1 MQKRNILAIHIAE
14 LLSQKKHHGKIGA
27 VHITPVFGDSRKIG
41 LLLTPPL
48 EKEVNANESSK
59 SSTKKKRKKDKSNK
73 SSIKTRFRIR
83 LLFGMKNGMMDG
95 YDNAG
100 SNNNKKSMANDEDEM
115 EMIGENEWNCWI
127 PRTRLFPDR
136 SNNRSEKAADSK
148 NLDGERSTPHYTNDL
163 AEDMHYVSTTKM
175 ISSMI
180 TTLVGGNVSNNDLV
194 STSFHETLILLK
206 VWALQRGFL
215 RGHDTFTTTTLAVLL
230 VYLYRTKGIARRMG
244 AMQAFTAFM
253 KFWSET
259 DWLGEDTLSAT
270 ACQATGTLTKAEV
283 VLQRKLMKKAAFV
296 IPEEGRNESQTTNY
310 CEQARLYLKDVR
322 GSNDSRVPKTLLESY
337 KFHYTSSS
345 SKYTVCDSHHDS
357 PILLDSTMM
366 INYLARLSPSFVRES
381 RAEAHAALIAIH
393 GHEREEAGGGA
404 FRKLFLQTNRF
415 WTRYDAYFRIP
426 VGRIP
431 KLATADIGKKKNRSK
446 SKKVNASSNRVW
458 GKDSDDLGY
467 NESVC
472 RGIVEV
478 LTLALGDRATA
489 VRALTCGNGD
499 IRSSST
505 DESADE
511 NVTKCMTDS
520 DQYLALPIRGS
531 GRSDKSYGDD
541 LSMRAPAPPVLCES
555 QREQFIVVGLSIDP
569 NNSRRVVD
577 RGPPAEDIEGS
588 RDFMSLWGEK
598 LAQIRRFQ
606 DGAIVRAVVWNTPS
620 SNLSQP
626 QNTRYS
632 GDDRLMGGIV
642 EKVAQHVVNLH
653 FESSR
658 SDSSS
663 SKLAFE
669 LRNMMS
675 FIDGVSSEKPS
686 HFSDSLTLHKN
697 AISAFDSLS
706 DFLRRNTALID
717 AGNGKMISKLGLPL
731 PIDEVMPLSPCLR
744 YSSLFPPISHP
755 SLGGASNVVESKIS
769 GAIDGQPILI
779 QIRFQSNSKWPSSL
793 NAMAAA
799 KCAMLIQLADG
810 IQKMK
815 AEKSDDIEFFDGP
828 VDNTPDSLTLG
839 YRGYSWRIVVHA
851 VQELRMLKGL
861 KNPTDEAI
869 RLQQVRLA
877 YKESHLF
884 DSSSLLF
891 GTC

>member
-1 MQKRNILAIHIAE
+1 MTEDASDEKR
-14 LLSQKKHHGKIGA
+14 
-27 VHITPVFGDSRKIG
+27 
-41 LLLTPPL
+41 
-48 EKEVNANESSK
+48 
-59 SSTKKKRKKDKSNK
+59 ST
-73 SSIKTRFRIR
+73 
-83 LLFGMKNGMMDG
+83 
-95 YDNAG
+95 
-100 SNNNKKSMANDEDEM
+100 NDDEADT
-115 EMIGENEWNCWI
+115 GENEWNCWI

-163 AEDMHYVSTTKM
+163 AEDMQYVSTTEM
-175 ISSMI
+175 ISSVI
-180 TTLVGGNVSNNDLV
+180 STLVGGAVGNNDLV
-194 STSFHETLILLK
+194 SCAFHETLILLK

-230 VYLYRTKGIARRMG
+230 VYLYRTKGIGRRMG

-259 DWLGEDTLSAT
+259 DWLGEDTLSDST
-270 ACQATGTLTKAEV
+270 CRATGTLSRSEV

-296 IPEEGRNESQTTNY
+296 IPEEGRNESQTAEY
-310 CEQARLYLKDVR
+310 CEQACLYSKDVR
-322 GSNDSRVPKTLLESY
+322 GSNDSRVPETLLESY

-357 PILLDSTMM
+357 PILLDPTMM

-426 VGRIP
+426 TGRIP
-431 KLATADIGKKKNRSK
+431 KLATAVVGKKKSRSK
-446 SKKVNASSNRVW
+446 GRKVDASSNTNVW

-499 IRSSST
+499 IGSSSS

-511 NVTKCMTDS
+511 KATKCMTDS
-520 DQYLALPIRGS
+520 DQYLALPIRGNVTKNTYANMS
-531 GRSDKSYGDD
+531 
-541 LSMRAPAPPVLCES
+541 LRAPEPPVLCES
-555 QREQFIVVGLSIDP
+555 QREQFIVVALRIDP
-569 NNSRRVVD
+569 NASRRVVD

-598 LAQIRRFQ
+598 SAQIRRFQ

-620 SNLSQP
+620 SNLSRP
-626 QNTRYS
+626 ENTRYS

-642 EKVAQHVVNLH
+642 EKIAQHIVNLH
-653 FESSR
+653 FESNGGP
-658 SDSSS
+658 DSSS

-669 LRNMMS
+669 LRNMVS

-686 HFSDSLTLHKN
+686 LFSDSLTLHKN
-697 AISAFDSLS
+697 AISAFESLS
-706 DFLRRNTALID
+706 DFLRRNTAATID
-717 AGNGKMISKLGLPL
+717 TGKGRKISKLGLPL

-755 SLGGASNVVESKIS
+755 SLGGTSNVGSRMS
-769 GAIDGQPILI
+769 GVIDGQPILI

-815 AEKSDDIEFFDGP
+815 AERSSTSDDMESFDGP
-828 VDNTPDSLTLG
+828 MDNTPDYLTIG
-839 YRGYSWRIVVHA
+839 YRGYSWRIIVHA
-851 VQELRMLKGL
+851 DQELRMLRGL

-869 RLQQVRLA
+869 RLQQVCFALQLNPIYDSYPSRLDLA
-877 YKESHLF
+877 KTQRF
-884 DSSSLLF
+884 LLRL
-891 GTC
+891 